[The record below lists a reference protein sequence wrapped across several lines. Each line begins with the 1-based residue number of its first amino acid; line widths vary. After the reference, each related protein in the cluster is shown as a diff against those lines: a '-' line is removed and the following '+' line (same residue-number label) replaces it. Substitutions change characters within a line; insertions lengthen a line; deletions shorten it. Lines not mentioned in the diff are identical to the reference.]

1 MLLNK
6 YLKNYLDNNCF
17 NKHNNIVTTFYKF
30 LELKNYIKFKI
41 IFDNFFS
48 SSNLKGTVLL
58 AKEGINGMVAGSF
71 NDMNVFLKYLLNFD
85 EFKDMKFRFSNT
97 EKNPFLRMKIK
108 IKKEIVTLGLSNVN
122 PKKIVGKHL
131 NVKEWNQLLKEEK
144 SIIIDTRNDYEVSIG
159 TFENSINPKLK
170 SFREFPKWAQ
180 ENLIDKKI
188 SKDLKIGMFCTGGI
202 RCEKSTSYLK
212 KLGFRNVF
220 HLDGGILKYLEDTEK
235 KDDFWR
241 GECFVF
247 DYRVSLKKSLEKGQY
262 DMCYACRMPINKE
275 DQKHLFYKKGKSCH
289 HCFKLLTL
297 NQEKRFKERERQ
309 INLSKKRNQNHIGP
323 KNNINN

>member
-97 EKNPFLRMKIK
+97 EKNPFLRMKIR
-108 IKKEIVTLGLSNVN
+108 IKKEIVTMGLSNIN
-122 PKKIVGKHL
+122 PKKIVGERL
-131 NVKEWNQLLKEEK
+131 NVKEWNKLLKEEK
-144 SIIIDTRNDYEVSIG
+144 SIINRS
-159 TFENSINPKLK
+159 
-170 SFREFPKWAQ
+170 
-180 ENLIDKKI
+180 
-188 SKDLKIGMFCTGGI
+188 
-202 RCEKSTSYLK
+202 
-212 KLGFRNVF
+212 
-220 HLDGGILKYLEDTEK
+220 
-235 KDDFWR
+235 
-241 GECFVF
+241 
-247 DYRVSLKKSLEKGQY
+247 
-262 DMCYACRMPINKE
+262 
-275 DQKHLFYKKGKSCH
+275 
-289 HCFKLLTL
+289 
-297 NQEKRFKERERQ
+297 
-309 INLSKKRNQNHIGP
+309 
-323 KNNINN
+323 